1 MNDEINKIKIST
13 LIILNT
19 LSCRSSGISLTR
31 HKEFVSLFMLKTVKT
46 ANKMKYKRMIGDP
59 PLCFCSILHYQI
71 FIKKDR
77 K

>member
-46 ANKMKYKRMIGDP
+46 ANKMK
-59 PLCFCSILHYQI
+59 
-71 FIKKDR
+71 
-77 K
+77 